1 MENNNDFKYILQ
13 DMSHVFVGKELT
25 YDEIVKNEDV
35 PFKFKAIIQS
45 YFLKD
50 TSLDVKMSDHVL
62 IMENTSFSY
71 QIYSQLKLQIRYF
84 YKEQKKGFGGKTKEN
99 WVHKTC
105 SLKDLNP
112 QIVEAI
118 NNNEMI
124 VEDIS
129 ISKLALMTISI

>member
-62 IMENTSFSY
+62 TMENTSFSY
-71 QIYSQLKLQIRYF
+71 QVYVQLKLQVRLF
-84 YKEQKKGFGGKTKEN
+84 YKEQKKGFAGKVKES
-99 WVHKTC
+99 WTHKTFAI
-105 SLKDLNP
+105 KDITP
-112 QIVEAI
+112 EIVEAI
-118 NNNEMI
+118 SNNEMI
-124 VEDIS
+124 VEDMS
-129 ISKLALMTISI
+129 ISKLALMTISV